1 MYAPA
6 PPPPLPDQWSSTLLE
21 KDYLALSLALHT
33 RAVEAARTGHWVTDD
48 DIVIV
53 ERQPEPEPEPEP
65 EPAPPPVSKA
75 PVGVKGPYRLAHA
88 LSEPARIAWEDLKR

>member
-1 MYAPA
+1 MYA
-6 PPPPLPDQWSSTLLE
+6 PPPLPDQWSSTLLE

-53 ERQPEPEPEPEP
+53 SSSDSDGDSSGNFT
-65 EPAPPPVSKA
+65 VF
-75 PVGVKGPYRLAHA
+75 VV
-88 LSEPARIAWEDLKR
+88 